1 MRFPAN
7 DSGPTPRLHRVGPV
21 EPDLLASAVFLFA
34 EYLRQLEAESAD
46 EKADEGDEGD
56 EGPDIDTRAVL
67 DLFAE
72 ELGTE
77 VATTLN
83 LYMRV
88 NALFRLLAASPTLAR
103 MAVDP
108 EDAGGAFTES
118 SLLAAARLDLYVE
131 RQGEEGSA
139 EFDPREF
146 REALEAP
153 SD

>member
-34 EYLRQLEAESAD
+34 EYLRQLEAETGIEEAD
-46 EKADEGDEGD
+46 DTEE

-67 DLFAE
+67 DLFAD
-72 ELGTE
+72 ELGTD

-88 NALFRLLAASPTLAR
+88 NALFRLLASSPTLAR

-146 REALEAP
+146 REALESS

>member
-21 EPDLLASAVFLFA
+21 EPDLLASAVFFFA
-34 EYLRQLEAESAD
+34 EYLRQLEAEPGEEEAD
-46 EKADEGDEGD
+46 DAE
-56 EGPDIDTRAVL
+56 EGPDLDTRAVL

-72 ELGTE
+72 ELGTD

-88 NALFRLLAASPTLAR
+88 NALFRLLASSPTLAR

-153 SD
+153 PD